1 MALTFD
7 IRQPVSTSSLKDV
20 RSKAGHCLAL
30 GSIVS
35 SFAFILALV
44 VGFL

>member
-7 IRQPVSTSSLKDV
+7 VRQPVTTSNLKNA
-20 RSKAGHCLAL
+20 RSKAEHCLAL

-35 SFAFILALV
+35 SFVFILALV
-44 VGFL
+44 AGFL